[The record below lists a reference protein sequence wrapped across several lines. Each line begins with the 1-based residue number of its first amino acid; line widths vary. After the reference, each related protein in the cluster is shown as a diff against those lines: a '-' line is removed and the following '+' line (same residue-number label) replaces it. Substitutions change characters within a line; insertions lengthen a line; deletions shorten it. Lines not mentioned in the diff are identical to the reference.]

1 MDLFK
6 PSLLFFLKFVHII
19 FMMCFLSMHMSLLQD
34 GEGSGDED
42 ISDEDSSDDEID
54 LIIYIL
60 KKREMDRRRACM
72 LAAMIGTY
80 YLELY
85 SNKAPRRVAPE
96 SGHDWVMR
104 TLANRT
110 ACYNMFR
117 MHRPVFERLHSVL
130 VESYE
135 LKSTNNMD
143 SMECLGLFLWIVG
156 APQSVRQAQDRF
168 VRSLKTVHSKFK
180 AVLTALLKL
189 AQDIIRP
196 KDPLFT
202 TVHKKLLSP
211 QYTPYLDNCIGAI
224 DGTHIQVV
232 VPNSAAV
239 QHRNRHE
246 EKSQNV
252 MCVCDFDMRF
262 TFVLAGWPGSVHDM
276 RVFNDAQ
283 TRFSAKF
290 PKPPPGKFYL
300 VDSGYPNRPGY
311 LAPYKGITYHFQEYN
326 ESTLPRGRREHF
338 NYCHSSCRNVIERSF
353 GVLKN
358 KWRILFSL
366 PSYSQE
372 KQSRIIHACI
382 ALHNFIRDSQMADT
396 EFDNCDHDENY
407 DPLGGTSS
415 PSSEPTNELDSRVM
429 NQFRDWIAD
438 GLWYLKGM

>member
-72 LAAMIGTY
+72 LATMIGTY

-168 VRSLKTVHSKFK
+168 VRSLQTVHSKFN

-239 QHRNRHE
+239 QHRNRHQ

-290 PKPPPGKFYL
+290 PKPPLGKFYL

-358 KWRILFSL
+358 KWRILFTL

>member
-1 MDLFK
+1 
-6 PSLLFFLKFVHII
+6 
-19 FMMCFLSMHMSLLQD
+19 MMCFLSMHMSLLQD
-34 GEGSGDED
+34 GEGSGDEH
-42 ISDEDSSDDEID
+42 ISEEDSSDDEID

-85 SNKAPRRVAPE
+85 SNKAPRRGAPE

-143 SMECLGLFLWIVG
+143 SLECLGLFLWIVG
-156 APQSVRQAQDRF
+156 APQLVRQAQDRF
-168 VRSLKTVHSKFK
+168 VRSLNTVHSKFK

-239 QHRNRHE
+239 QHRNRHK

-382 ALHNFIRDSQMADT
+382 ALHYFIRDSQMADT

>member
-135 LKSTNNMD
+135 LKSTNKMD
-143 SMECLGLFLWIVG
+143 SMECLGLF
-156 APQSVRQAQDRF
+156 F
-168 VRSLKTVHSKFK
+168 
-180 AVLTALLKL
+180 
-189 AQDIIRP
+189 
-196 KDPLFT
+196 
-202 TVHKKLLSP
+202 
-211 QYTPYLDNCIGAI
+211 
-224 DGTHIQVV
+224 
-232 VPNSAAV
+232 
-239 QHRNRHE
+239 
-246 EKSQNV
+246 
-252 MCVCDFDMRF
+252 
-262 TFVLAGWPGSVHDM
+262 
-276 RVFNDAQ
+276 
-283 TRFSAKF
+283 
-290 PKPPPGKFYL
+290 
-300 VDSGYPNRPGY
+300 VDSR
-311 LAPYKGITYHFQEYN
+311 
-326 ESTLPRGRREHF
+326 
-338 NYCHSSCRNVIERSF
+338 C
-353 GVLKN
+353 
-358 KWRILFSL
+358 
-366 PSYSQE
+366 
-372 KQSRIIHACI
+372 
-382 ALHNFIRDSQMADT
+382 
-396 EFDNCDHDENY
+396 
-407 DPLGGTSS
+407 S
-415 PSSEPTNELDSRVM
+415 PIS
-429 NQFRDWIAD
+429 
-438 GLWYLKGM
+438 